1 MESTGLEQAIATN
14 RPGIERLTVDQFHR
28 MIDLGILREGEPIE
42 LIDGILVRKDNSD
55 AGRDPMTHGPRHA
68 LCVQRVKELDA
79 QIRLHGCHLRQ
90 QLPLFLSRNREPEP
104 DVAIVRGTI
113 EDYQDHHPGAQE
125 CLVCIEVSDSSLEYD
140 RTVKGP
146 IYAAAEI
153 PVYWIVNIP
162 ERQIEVY
169 RSPIASEKR
178 YAQRTDFKPGD
189 TATLELAPGVSV
201 DVHVDDILP
210 S

>member
-1 MESTGLEQAIATN
+1 MESTGLEQAIATT

-55 AGRDPMTHGPRHA
+55 AGGDPMTHGPRHA

-90 QLPLFLSRNREPEP
+90 QLPLFLSQNREPEP

-113 EDYQDHHPGAQE
+113 EDYQDRHPAAQE
-125 CLVCIEVSDSSLEYD
+125 CLVSIEVADSSLEYD

-146 IYAAAEI
+146 IYAAARI

-169 RSPIASEKR
+169 RSPMASEKC
-178 YAQRTDFKPGD
+178 YAERTDFRRGD
-189 TATLELAPGVSV
+189 TATLEFAPGVSV
-201 DVHVDDILP
+201 DVRVDDILP